1 MGVGTPEYMAPEQG
15 LGRAVDGRADVYA
28 LGIVFYELLTGR
40 KPFQAETPLAVLY
53 KQMNDP
59 LPHPGEVVAGLPKEV
74 EQVLYKALVK
84 DPENRY
90 ESSQSL
96 YKQPPYLPVQ
106 IY

>member
-1 MGVGTPEYMAPEQG
+1 MAPEQG
-15 LGRAVDGRADVYA
+15 LGKVIDGRADVYA
-28 LGIVFYELLTGR
+28 LGIVFYELLTGI

-59 LPHPGEVVAGLPKEV
+59 LPRTKDIVAGLPKKV
-74 EQVLYKALVK
+74 QQVLYKALAK
-84 DPENRY
+84 DPKNRY